1 MRKENIRIKAV
12 PLFLLMMLIPLIAI
26 IVLTKVSLEKEPVA
40 EVRERYIP
48 DDIVD
53 NTIPVVNE
61 TKNIINPYQ
70 EASVKIGK
78 NYYDYKGTEE
88 NQINSIIEHDNTYIQ
103 NTGIDYVSDDIF
115 DVIAVLEGTVA
126 SVKDDET
133 VGKTVEIK
141 HDNGYV
147 SIYQSLSE
155 VTVKKGD
162 ILNQGQ
168 IIGKSGTNELDKDL
182 GNHLHFE
189 MYINGQNVNPA
200 DYLNKELKTDKKEN

>member
-200 DYLNKELKTDKKEN
+200 DYLNKELKTEKKEN